1 MASRLVALGGE
12 VSAVG
17 PVCTL
22 EGGYDPPLVADAVVA
37 TLEGLRG
44 DPVPVPGPPP
54 GADDEVAVGAA
65 RNALASHW
73 RGVLG

>member
-1 MASRLVALGGE
+1 MASRLIALGGE
-12 VSAVG
+12 VGAAG

-22 EGGYDPPLVADAVVA
+22 EGGYDPPLLADAIVA

-44 DPVPVPGPPP
+44 DPAPAPGSEAS
-54 GADDEVAVGAA
+54 ADDRAAVGEAS
-65 RNALASHW
+65 NALASHW